1 MTTFLYSK
9 FQLPSGLKMLWEAW
23 RMKPNEGEETQRE
36 VEEEVRRWA
45 ELCSGGHLYCPSH
58 SRRASTPSLNTEA
71 QQEEAANPEESQ
83 NINTDSIE
91 TQNETDNTNAPRKS
105 FKVTFREKSWF
116 GKKCVKIFR
125 VFSNAFA
132 MTFLAEWG
140 DRWDVQML
148 DNFFMSFD

>member
-1 MTTFLYSK
+1 MSRAVLT
-9 FQLPSGLKMLWEAW
+9 
-23 RMKPNEGEETQRE
+23 
-36 VEEEVRRWA
+36 
-45 ELCSGGHLYCPSH
+45 CGHLYCLSH

-71 QQEEAANPEESQ
+71 QQEEADSPEESQ

-140 DRWDVQML
+140 DR
-148 DNFFMSFD
+148 